1 MEADWAC
8 SHQGVICLSGLIIDA
23 CGWAALVD
31 ARLNL
36 DVAMAPIIGSPKL
49 LVLDSVAKELES
61 LSNKRSGLLLD
72 LLEQRSE
79 RMPDIEGM
87 KHTDDMLVKVSVD
100 SGWPVLTVD
109 KRLKERLV
117 SAGGSYIEVTSGYS
131 LRLVD

>member
-1 MEADWAC
+1 M
-8 SHQGVICLSGLIIDA
+8 ICLSGLIIDA

-49 LVLDSVAKELES
+49 LVLDSVARELES

-72 LLEQRSE
+72 LLEKRSE
-79 RMPDIEGM
+79 RIPDIEDM

>member
-1 MEADWAC
+1 M
-8 SHQGVICLSGLIIDA
+8 ICLSGLIIDA

-36 DVAMAPIIGSPKL
+36 DVATAPIIGSPKL
-49 LVLDSVAKELES
+49 LVLDSVARELEI

-72 LLEQRSE
+72 LLEKRSE
-79 RMPDIEGM
+79 RIPDIENM

-117 SAGGSYIEVTSGYS
+117 SAGGSYIEVTSGHS

>member
-1 MEADWAC
+1 M
-8 SHQGVICLSGLIIDA
+8 ICLSGLIIDA

-49 LVLDSVAKELES
+49 LVLDSVARELES

-72 LLEQRSE
+72 LLEKRSE
-79 RMPDIEGM
+79 RIPDIEDM
-87 KHTDDMLVKVSVD
+87 KHTDDMLVMVSVD

-117 SAGGSYIEVTSGYS
+117 SAGGSYIEVTSGHS
-131 LRLVD
+131 LRLVE